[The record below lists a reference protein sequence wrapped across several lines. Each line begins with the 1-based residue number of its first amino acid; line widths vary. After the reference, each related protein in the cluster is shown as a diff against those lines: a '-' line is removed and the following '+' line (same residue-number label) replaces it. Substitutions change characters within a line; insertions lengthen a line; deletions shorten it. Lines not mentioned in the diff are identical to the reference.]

1 MLKKLKNDWKAV
13 CFVLLSKNFE
23 LNVNGA
29 AFLEVAK
36 TIPFS
41 VIRKNWNE
49 GQSLEALFLKFI
61 QNQNQFDTA
70 WLFEVE
76 VYEYWKT
83 HYVLEKVLPLRVRTC
98 PNIFRNYL

>member
-1 MLKKLKNDWKAV
+1 LLKKLKNDWKAV

-49 GQSLEALFLKFI
+49 GQSLEALF
-61 QNQNQFDTA
+61 
-70 WLFEVE
+70 
-76 VYEYWKT
+76 YENLRNAFCPLLRSLSERTGSNLYLSKT
-83 HYVLEKVLPLRVRTC
+83 LA
-98 PNIFRNYL
+98 

>member
-49 GQSLEALFLKFI
+49 VQSLEALFMGISGMLSAPYLDPYQEEWTQIYSCLK
-61 QNQNQFDTA
+61 
-70 WLFEVE
+70 
-76 VYEYWKT
+76 
-83 HYVLEKVLPLRVRTC
+83 H
-98 PNIFRNYL
+98 